1 MFKKVG
7 RDIKETQAEEFINS
21 TSDKETN
28 DNPTKEKIIKIA
40 FKIPKE
46 VRKNI
51 RKMIKGTLYLKKYYP
66 MILKNDLTYFSDEDI
81 INIYMT
87 AKLQNISMRDYVRIK
102 LKLTKPQEV
111 QFITYPTE
119 KDLVIEQIELDKID
133 KDIIT
138 QKARNLN
145 TPVTHYGCI
154 KMTAYCELTPAL
166 LFSQL
171 ELELIKEE
179 AQKNNLSLKEYL
191 SKKINEEL

>member
-7 RDIKETQAEEFINS
+7 RDIKDIQAENFINS

-28 DNPTKEKIIKIA
+28 DNTTKEKIIRIV

-51 RKMIKGTLYLKKYYP
+51 RKMIKGTVYLKKYYP
-66 MILKNDLTYFSDEDI
+66 LILKNDLTYFSDEDI
-81 INIYMT
+81 MNIYMT

-111 QFITYPTE
+111 QFITYPAE
-119 KDLVIEQIELDKID
+119 RDLVIEQIELDKID

-171 ELELIKEE
+171 ELELLKEE
-179 AQKNNLSLKEYL
+179 AKKNNLSLKEYL

>member
-7 RDIKETQAEEFINS
+7 RDIKDIQAENFINS
-21 TSDKETN
+21 TSDKEIN
-28 DNPTKEKIIKIA
+28 DTTKEKVIRIV

-51 RKMIKGTLYLKKYYP
+51 RKMIKGTVYLKKYYP

-133 KDIIT
+133 KEIIT

-171 ELELIKEE
+171 ELELLREE
-179 AQKNNLSLKEYL
+179 AKKNNLSLKEYL